1 MLLFIL
7 RHGHAEAQADTDAL
21 RPLSAAG
28 REELALNL
36 SRCQTELASIE
47 EVLVSPLLRAKQTYE
62 LACAYLPEVP
72 MRTSDLLKPGGN
84 PHVLVEHLAERQQAG
99 IQSILL
105 VSHLPLVGS
114 VIDSLCGS
122 EPGRYRMSTA
132 SLACL
137 RCEPVAAGFASLES
151 LYHARP

>member
-7 RHGHAEAQADTDAL
+7 RHGHAEAQAETDAL
-21 RPLSAAG
+21 RPLSASG
-28 REELALNL
+28 REELARNL
-36 SRCQTELASIE
+36 SRCQAQLASIE

-62 LACAYLPEVP
+62 LACTYLPTVP
-72 MRTSDLLKPGGN
+72 MRISDLLKPGGN
-84 PHVLVEHLAERQQAG
+84 PHELVEYLAEQEQNG
-99 IQSILL
+99 IQSLL
-105 VSHLPLVGS
+105 LISHLPLVGS

-137 RCEPVAAGFASLES
+137 QCGPVAAGCASVES
-151 LYHARP
+151 LHHARP